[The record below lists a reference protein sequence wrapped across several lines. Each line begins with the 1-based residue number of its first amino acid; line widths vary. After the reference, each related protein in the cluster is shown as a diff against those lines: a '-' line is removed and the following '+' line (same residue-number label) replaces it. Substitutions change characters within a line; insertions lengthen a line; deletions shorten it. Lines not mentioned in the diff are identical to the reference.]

1 MGIRPPDPD
10 EWAPDEQLILGGM
23 RAFGAPAAEIERVA
37 ASLQEQRAQRE
48 AKPREQGFG
57 VYQENMPVVEAWCS
71 VETQWQYAGMG
82 AVMTGLNYAG
92 VQAWLQ
98 IFIKPGERA
107 SIMRGLQVM
116 ERAALGAMHE
126 LRQQEKER

>member
-1 MGIRPPDPD
+1 
-10 EWAPDEQLILGGM
+10 M
-23 RAFGAPAAEIERVA
+23 RALGAPAAEIERVA
-37 ASLQEQRAQRE
+37 ASLQEQREQRQV
-48 AKPREQGFG
+48 KPDEQTFG
-57 VYQENMPVVEAWCS
+57 IYQENMPVVDAWS
-71 VETQWQYAGMG
+71 GVETQWLHAGLAG
-82 AVMTGLNYAG
+82 VMTGLNYAG